1 MAESSMSQAYQE
13 TSEVVSAL
21 VDIAKRVLHRWPIL
35 LVSVVL
41 GIGAGVL
48 LPRVQLPIYRA
59 QTTLMYRNTITP
71 ESVIVDRTRMETW
84 RDKSARYREL
94 VITRT
99 NLERI
104 VQELDLYP
112 DIVQQQGVSVAAERL
127 RSDLSIAMPPGG
139 TLISVAYSGTDKSK
153 LLPVL
158 DRIEKAFKEQP
169 VVDSVEEAKATK
181 AFLDKQYTAASTEL
195 AEKEALLASFIAAHP
210 EFAQADRQPGGGIG
224 ARLHASEGS
233 PGESRVVALR
243 RQVARIEAR
252 LGAMDSASGGAPLPV
267 ETRIVPAD
275 QQRIDAAQRV
285 VNTARERLAQLRA
298 QFTEAHPDVQAGKTE
313 LAKAQ
318 AELAS
323 AQQSARKEQLPDLT
337 VAASANTPE
346 AKAALAE
353 QLRRLKSELAFV
365 EAKGAPGGSA
375 SKPKGDFVDS
385 VVALETE
392 WTSRQRDVA
401 NARERHASIGQ
412 RLFQADTIVR
422 LVSLAGSGQIVTLD
436 AAYEPQLPSARGKLG
451 TAFKGFVAMV
461 FLGVLVALALTL
473 IDSRIFRIQTIRNIG
488 NEGAILGTIP
498 RAPGVSK

>member
-1 MAESSMSQAYQE
+1 MSQAYQE
-13 TSEVVSAL
+13 TSEVVTAL
-21 VDIAKRVLHRWPIL
+21 VDVAKRVLHRWPIL

-41 GIGAGVL
+41 GIGAGVA
-48 LPRVQLPIYRA
+48 LPRVQRPIYRA
-59 QTTLMYRNTITP
+59 QTTLMYRNTVTP
-71 ESVIVDRTRMETW
+71 ESVIVDRQRVETW
-84 RDKSARYREL
+84 KDKSARYREL

-104 VQELDLYP
+104 VQDLDLYP
-112 DIVQQQGVSVAAERL
+112 DVVRVQGLAVAAERL
-127 RSDLSIAMPPGG
+127 RSELSISLPPGG
-139 TLISVAYSGTDKSK
+139 ALISIAYSGTDKSK

-195 AEKEALLASFIAAHP
+195 AEKESQLASFIAAHP
-210 EFAQADRQPGGGIG
+210 EFAQADRGPGGGIG
-224 ARLHASEGS
+224 ARLQASDAV
-233 PGESRVVALR
+233 PGESRAVALR
-243 RQVARIEAR
+243 RQVARIETR
-252 LGAMDSASGGAPLPV
+252 LSTMNASGSGAPPPV

-285 VNTARERLAQLRA
+285 VSTARERLAQLRA
-298 QFTEAHPDVQAGKTE
+298 QFTEAHPDVQTGKTE

-318 AELAS
+318 AELTS
-323 AQQSARKEQLPDLT
+323 AQQSARREQLPDLSGVGST
-337 VAASANTPE
+337 NTPE
-346 AKAALAE
+346 AKAALDE
-353 QLRRLKSELAFV
+353 QLRRLKAELAFV
-365 EAKGAPGGSA
+365 EANGSLTSAA
-375 SKPKGDFVDS
+375 SKPKGGFVDS

-436 AAYEPQLPSARGKLG
+436 AAYEPQLPSARGRLG
-451 TAFKGFVAMV
+451 TAVKGFAGTIVV
-461 FLGVLVALALTL
+461 GVLVALTLTL
-473 IDSRIFRIQTIRNIG
+473 IDSRIFRIQTLRSVG